1 MEYFKGFATEL
12 LFILTEMAPYLML
25 GFIFAGLLHL
35 LFPKKRVRKY
45 MGQNNFRSI
54 FNAALLGVP
63 LPLCSC
69 GVIPTGISFYKHG
82 ASKASTVSF
91 LISTPQTGVDSI
103 FVTYS
108 MLGLPFAIIRPVIA
122 FITGLFGG
130 LVTKRI
136 DPEVAGTVL
145 PNSENEDELP
155 KGFFPKIKEMFRYSF
170 IDFLQ
175 DISNWLI
182 IGLLI
187 AALISVI
194 VPDDFFADKIPNDF
208 IGMLVILAI
217 SIPVYICATA
227 SVPVAAVLMLKG
239 LSPGAAL
246 VLLMAGPATN
256 AATITMIG
264 KVLGKKSL
272 IGYLGAIITGAL
284 LSGLFIDYFL
294 PAEWFMVSEHFGHM
308 GHDHSGML
316 PVWLKAGSAILL
328 TLLIFNG
335 YLQKYLTTR
344 KMRSAGATISG
355 FTASDIKTIQVGGM
369 TCNHCKANVENSIKS
384 VEGVED
390 VTVDLITGQV
400 DIKGKSFDLDKVKS
414 GIKSIG
420 YKILNK

>member
-1 MEYFKGFATEL
+1 MDYIKGFGKEL
-12 LFILTEMAPYLML
+12 FFILNEMAPYLLL
-25 GFIFAGLLHL
+25 GFTFAGLLHL
-35 LFPKKRVRKY
+35 LFPKKKVRKY
-45 MGQNNFRSI
+45 MGQNTFKSV

-108 MLGLPFAIIRPVIA
+108 LLGLPFAIIRPIVA
-122 FITGLFGG
+122 FVTGLFGG
-130 LVTKRI
+130 IVTKKI
-136 DPEVAGTVL
+136 DPEKTDPAL
-145 PNSENEDELP
+145 QNNEKEEEMPL
-155 KGFFPKIKEMFRYSF
+155 GFFPRIKEMFRYSF
-170 IDFLQ
+170 IEFLQ

-187 AALISVI
+187 AAFISVI
-194 VPDDFFADKIPNDF
+194 VPDDFFAGKIPNDF
-208 IGMLVILAI
+208 IGMLAILVV

-264 KVLGKKSL
+264 KVLGRKSL

-284 LSGLFIDYFL
+284 LAGMMIDYLL
-294 PAEWFMVSEHFGHM
+294 PSGWFIVSQHFGHM
-308 GHDHSGML
+308 AHDHSML
-316 PVWLKAGSAILL
+316 PAWLKIGSAITL
-328 TLLIFNG
+328 TGLIING
-335 YLQKYLTTR
+335 YVQKYINAR
-344 KMRSAGATISG
+344 KMSAVNDTTGG
-355 FTASDIKTIQVGGM
+355 FSAENIKTIWVGGM

-384 VEGVED
+384 AEGVEE
-390 VTVDLITGQV
+390 VSVDLTTGKVNITG
-400 DIKGKSFDLDKVKS
+400 KSINLDKIKS
-414 GIKSIG
+414 EIESIG
-420 YKILNK
+420 YTILNNL

>member
-1 MEYFKGFATEL
+1 MDYIKGFGKE
-12 LFILTEMAPYLML
+12 LFIILGEMAPYLLL
-25 GFIFAGLLHL
+25 GFFFAGLLHL
-35 LFPKKRVRKY
+35 LFPKKKVRQY

-54 FNAALLGVP
+54 LNAAMLGVP

-108 MLGLPFAIIRPVIA
+108 MLGLPFAVIRPIVA

-130 LVTKRI
+130 LITKKV
-136 DPEVAGTVL
+136 DPESRATNLQDNDNG
-145 PNSENEDELP
+145 DELP
-155 KGFFPKIKEMFRYSF
+155 AGFFPRIREMFRYSF
-170 IDFLQ
+170 VEFLQ

-187 AALISVI
+187 AALISVF
-194 VPDDFFADKIPNDF
+194 VPNDFFADKIPNDF
-208 IGMLVILAI
+208 IGMLLILVI

-284 LSGLFIDYFL
+284 LSGLFIDYVL
-294 PAEWFMVSEHFGHM
+294 PAGWFRLSENFSHM

-316 PVWLKAGSAILL
+316 PMWLQIGSAMTL
-328 TLLIFNG
+328 TLLILNG
-335 YLQKYLTTR
+335 YLQKILATR
-344 KMRSAGATISG
+344 KIKSQSVIQPSFSSG
-355 FTASDIKTIQVGGM
+355 NIRTLYVGGM
-369 TCNHCKANVENSIKS
+369 TCNHCKANVENSVKS
-384 VEGVED
+384 SEGVED
-390 VTVDLITGQV
+390 ATVDLASGTV
-400 DIKGKSFDLDKVKS
+400 LIKGTSINLEKIKS
-414 GIKSIG
+414 GIESIG
-420 YKILNK
+420 YKIINK